1 MNQIRADARLAIPVG
16 LSLAVAIAVLMAGVD
31 DNAQTALLAWIVA
44 VGCALFAVLLL
55 LVPAVLPWWG
65 GYLRSLLLLAS
76 ALSLVLCLLIALRAP
91 VHVAVTPWQAA
102 ENPQDEPW
110 FLSWAS
116 ALRSLL
122 LDHSALLPGVGAQL
136 VPGLAIGDTS
146 RVSSS
151 LTAAMKTSSL
161 THITAVSGAN
171 CAIVTLS
178 VIMLTARVGL
188 SRRWRLAL
196 ASAALTAFVVLVTPQ
211 PSVVRSAVMSI
222 VVIISQFSGRPGSGL
237 PLLAVAAYLMLVW
250 DPWWAVDYGFLL
262 SVLATLGL
270 LIFSGPLTAKLS
282 QWMPSLLAVMVAIPL
297 SAQLLCQPA
306 IVLLSPKLPTYGVL
320 ANVLAGPAAPLATI
334 IGLLVVL
341 LLPVLPWL
349 ADLLLWL
356 CWVPAEWIG
365 QCAMTVS
372 TFPVPNLPW
381 IAGLWGA
388 LLASAFSVLLL
399 VALLAKQKV
408 VRRLAAAFTLIGCL
422 GYLTFG
428 GLSALGIHREVPSDW
443 TIATCDVGQGDAFF
457 IRSENH
463 VALIDVGRYPALMT
477 ACMEKLHISTID
489 LLVLT
494 HYDADHVGGV
504 AAVYGKVVRALV
516 GPSEDTR
523 GDNIVTELGR
533 SGTKVE
539 RGTRGVA
546 GTLGNS
552 SWDVVWPSPDHAQ
565 MQSGNSGSIVLRWR
579 DAGLSALF
587 LGDLGETAQQTLLE
601 DRVLDTVDVVKVAHH
616 GSADQSAKLYEFLR
630 ARVSLVSVGKDNSY
644 GHPTDKILGLL
655 RSLGSVTTRTDHQG
669 LVLVVEHGSD
679 LVLWSERGS

>member
-1 MNQIRADARLAIPVG
+1 MIRIRADARLAIPVG
-16 LSLAVAIAVLMAGVD
+16 LSIAVAIAVLLAGAE
-31 DNAQTALLAWIVA
+31 DNVLSALLGWIGA
-44 VGCALFAVLLL
+44 AGCGLVILLL
-55 LVPAVLPWWG
+55 LLLPAAVPWWE
-65 GYLRSLLLLAS
+65 GYLRSLLLLAA
-76 ALSLVLCLLIALRAP
+76 ALSLVLCVLIALRAP
-91 VHVAVTPWQAA
+91 VHVVVTPWQIDAS
-102 ENPQDEPW
+102 PVDEPW
-110 FLSWAS
+110 FLSWAP

-122 LDHSALLPGVGAQL
+122 LDHSAQLPGVGGQL

-178 VIMLTARVGL
+178 VIMLTARMGL

-196 ASAALTAFVVLVTPQ
+196 ASVALIAFVVLVTPQ
-211 PSVVRSAVMSI
+211 PSVVRSAVMSL
-222 VVIISQFSGRPGSGL
+222 VVIVSQFSGRPGSGL
-237 PLLAVAAYLMLVW
+237 PLLAGAAYLMLVW

-270 LIFSGPLTAKLS
+270 LVFSGPLTTKLS
-282 QWMPSLLAVMVAIPL
+282 QWMPSLLAAVIAIPL

-306 IVLLSPKLPTYGVL
+306 IVLLSPKLPTYGVI

-334 IGLLVVL
+334 LGLIVVL
-341 LLPVLPWL
+341 VLPVWPWL

-356 CWVPAEWIG
+356 CWLPAEWIG
-365 QCAMTVS
+365 QCAVTVS

-381 IAGLWGA
+381 LAGLRGA

-399 VALLAKQKV
+399 VALLARRKA
-408 VRRLAAAFTLIGCL
+408 VRRLAAALNLAGCL
-422 GYLTFG
+422 GYLLLG
-428 GLSALGIHREVPSDW
+428 GHSYLGIHRQVPSDW
-443 TIATCDVGQGDAFF
+443 SIANCDVGQGDAFF
-457 IRSENH
+457 IRSDNH
-463 VALIDVGRYPALMT
+463 VALIDVGRHPALMN
-477 ACMEKLHISTID
+477 ACMEKLHIGSID

-494 HYDADHVGGV
+494 HYDADHVGGI
-504 AAVYGKVVRALV
+504 AAVYGKVARALV
-516 GPSEDTR
+516 GPVEDAR
-523 GDNIVTELGR
+523 GDKIVAELSRAGA
-533 SGTKVE
+533 KVE
-539 RGTRGVA
+539 RGTRGLS

-552 SWDVVWPSPDHAQ
+552 QWDVVWPAPEHAQ
-565 MQSGNSGSIVLRWR
+565 MQSGNPGSIVLRWR

-587 LGDLGETAQQTLLE
+587 LGDLGETAQQLLLE
-601 DRVLDTVDVVKVAHH
+601 DRVLDSVDVVKVAHH

-655 RSLGSVTTRTDHQG
+655 RSLGSVTVRTDKQG
-669 LVLVVEHGSD
+669 LVLVVEHGTE